1 MPPTA
6 RHRPLRLRAIRMQ
19 IAAAAATT
27 LAAVVALGTGHTHP
41 TAPDAAGVRT
51 WVMTHR

>member
-6 RHRPLRLRAIRMQ
+6 RTRPLRLRAIHVQ
-19 IAAAAATT
+19 IAAAAVTT
-27 LAAVVALGTGHTHP
+27 LAALIALGSGHAHP

-51 WVMTHR
+51 WVTTHR